1 MPFFSIMYARIM
13 NRKKILKRVRN
24 IALWTSGIGLVIT
37 AILLLLGHIFLQFR
51 MSDAELTAYFER
63 NHVRASI
70 HYVDYDPY
78 KVRYVSVG
86 DTSLPVLLLI
96 HGAPSSLSVAKD
108 YMIDSTL
115 LSRYHIIAF
124 DRPGY
129 GYSRFGRSLIS
140 IGEHA
145 AVAAKILEDAP
156 VVHPVVVSGTSYGG
170 PIAARLSMDY
180 PSLVDGLMLISPA
193 VAPGKEKILRIS
205 YPMDWLVFKW
215 AVPDLLRVANDEK
228 LHHRKELEQMSGK
241 WKDIHIPVIHLH
253 GDEDWLVYPETVV
266 FLKESL
272 INAPLESILLEKQ
285 GHLISFQQKPL
296 VINKT
301 LEILDKLLVTHIPD
315 SLRITVSR

>member
-1 MPFFSIMYARIM
+1 M
-13 NRKKILKRVRN
+13 NRKKIFRRVRN
-24 IALWTSGIGLVIT
+24 IGLWTSGIGLVIVS
-37 AILLLLGHIFLQFR
+37 ILLVLGHIFLQFR
-51 MSDAELTAYFER
+51 MSDAELMAYFDR

-70 HYVDYDPY
+70 HYVDHDPY

-86 DTSLPVLLLI
+86 DTTLPVLLLI

-108 YMIDSTL
+108 YMVDTTL
-115 LSRYHIIAF
+115 LNRYHIIAF

-145 AVAAKILEDAP
+145 AVAAKVLEDAP
-156 VVHPVVVSGTSYGG
+156 AVHPVVVSGTSYGG

-180 PSLVDGLMLISPA
+180 PSLVDGLLLISPA
-193 VAPGKEKILRIS
+193 VAPGKEKILGIS

-228 LHHRKELEQMSGK
+228 LNHRKELEQMTSK
-241 WKDIHIPVIHLH
+241 WKDIHIPVTHLH
-253 GDEDWLVYPETVV
+253 GDEDWLVYPETVA
-266 FLKESL
+266 FLKENL
-272 INAPLESILLEKQ
+272 VNASLESILLEKQ

-296 VINKT
+296 VIHKT
-301 LEILDKLLVTHIPD
+301 LEILDKLMATQVPD
-315 SLRITVSR
+315 SLLMTVSR